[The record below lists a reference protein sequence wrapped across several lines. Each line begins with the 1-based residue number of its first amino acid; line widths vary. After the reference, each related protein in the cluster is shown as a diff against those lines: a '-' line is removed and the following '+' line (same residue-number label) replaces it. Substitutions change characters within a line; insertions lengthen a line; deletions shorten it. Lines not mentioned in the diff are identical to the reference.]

1 MLHGLSRGILWY
13 NGSIGKI
20 DEVKEL
26 LNTLRVA
33 MSIAFGM
40 LVVFIGSLVR
50 RYDDGKIDILF
61 WVGIFLALAIMGA
74 IVLMILKIS
83 SKTKEIKDL

>member
-1 MLHGLSRGILWY
+1 MTFTSVFDIV
-13 NGSIGKI
+13 SVMGKI

-33 MSIAFGM
+33 MSIAFGI
-40 LVVFIGSLVR
+40 LVVLIGSIVK
-50 RYDDGKIDILF
+50 RYDDNKVDILF
-61 WVGIFLALAIMGA
+61 WTGILLALAIMGA
-74 IVLMILKIS
+74 IVLIMLKIA